1 MGVIITIAIGGF
13 AVNLIHGEK
22 LNWKTI
28 DDVGSA
34 NIVEDEITYKYSK
47 GETRIVTEQARY
59 PLNTIVSMVKS
70 GNYTLRPDFQRR
82 HRWDNKR
89 KSKLIESFI
98 INVPIPPVF
107 LYEISYSKYEIMD
120 GLQRISTI
128 DDFYNDRFQLEGL
141 DEWAELNGYHYSK
154 LPEIIKLGI
163 DRRYLSSI
171 ILLQETAKD
180 NEVALKMKQLVFERL
195 NSGGIDLS
203 SQEIRNAI
211 YDGKL
216 NKLCME
222 KSRNEKFRKLWGIP
236 LDVDKKNMTSDNK
249 LYSEM
254 EDVEL
259 ILRFFAFRQIE
270 AWQSNVQKFFFDDY
284 LIKGNNFEDS
294 VLSAL
299 GNVFEK
305 TIELIYNVFGKNAFC
320 LYRKRKSSEKLSLNK
335 KPSKVLYDSLM
346 LAFCQYLDN
355 EPNILQSKDS
365 IEMEYKKLFHDKYDI
380 FESRFNKSD
389 IVNRTNEIK
398 KIIEKVLGE

>member
-1 MGVIITIAIGGF
+1 M
-13 AVNLIHGEK
+13 NLINGEK
-22 LNWKTI
+22 LEWKI
-28 DDVGSA
+28 SDDVG
-34 NIVEDEITYKYSK
+34 NTDIVNNEIADKYSK

-59 PLNTIVSMVKS
+59 PLNTIVAMVKS

-107 LYEISYSKYEIMD
+107 LYEITYSKYEIMD

-128 DDFYNDRFQLEGL
+128 NDFYNDRFQLEGL
-141 DEWAELNGYHYSK
+141 DEWSELNGYHYSK

-180 NEVALKMKQLVFERL
+180 SEAALKMKQLVFERL

-203 SQEIRNAI
+203 SQETRNAI

-222 KSRNEKFRKLWGIP
+222 MSRNETFRKLWGIP
-236 LDVDKKNMTSDNK
+236 FDVDKKNETSDNK

-259 ILRFFAFRQIE
+259 VLRFFAFRQIE
-270 AWQSNVQKFFFDDY
+270 AWQSNVQKSFFDGY
-284 LIKGNNFEDS
+284 LIKGNNFEDN
-294 VLSAL
+294 VLLAL
-299 GNVFEK
+299 KDIFEK
-305 TIELIYNVFGKNAFC
+305 TIELIHNVFGKNAFC
-320 LYRKRKSSEKLSLNK
+320 LYRKRKSSDKLSLNK
-335 KPSKVLYDSLM
+335 NPSKVLYDPLM
-346 LAFCQYLDN
+346 LAFCQYIDN
-355 EPNILQSKDS
+355 ESTILENKDFIVS
-365 IEMEYKKLFHDKYDI
+365 ELIKLFYDNYEI
-380 FESRFNKSD
+380 FASRFNKSD
-389 IVNRTNEIK
+389 IVKRTNEIK
-398 KIIEKVLGE
+398 KIINKVLGE